1 MSNNAQLFF
10 DKVAQDGA
18 LRQRLEDAEA
28 MYPGSLE
35 IREAVAEDVL
45 LPVARE
51 YGLEFD
57 LAELRAFETR
67 MKMSGLK
74 AKDGEE
80 AADANYKYWL
90 LDCGWEYDES
100 RFCGDK

>member
-1 MSNNAQLFF
+1 MAGNAQLFF
-10 DKVAQDGA
+10 DKVAQDEQ
-18 LRQRLEDAEA
+18 LRQRLDEAEA

-35 IREAVAEDVL
+35 IREAVVMDVL
-45 LPVARE
+45 LPVAEE
-51 YGLEFD
+51 YGLGFD

-67 MKMSGLK
+67 MKMSGLNV
-74 AKDGEE
+74 KDGEE
-80 AADANYKYWL
+80 PADADYKYWL

>member
-1 MSNNAQLFF
+1 MADNARLFF

-35 IREAVAEDVL
+35 IREAVVEDVL
-45 LPVARE
+45 LPVAEE
-51 YGLEFD
+51 YGLGFD
-57 LAELRAFETR
+57 LAELRAFETK

-80 AADANYKYWL
+80 PADANYKYWL